1 MICRSIFTII
11 PLVFFSATGIAQ
23 SQTLFT
29 YGNKSVSKTEFLRA
43 YAKNNTGEKP
53 TGQSYRDYLDL
64 FIKFKIKVQAARDM
78 RLDTLTSLKA
88 ELQNFRSQVAENFL
102 NDDASMNELIDE
114 AFLRGEKDI
123 RLAHIFI
130 PASSDDSSIQIQR
143 AQTKINKAYEALK
156 QRSFEQVALEYS
168 GDPAVQSNKGTIGW
182 ITVFVLPYAIENI
195 VYSTPVG
202 QYSKPFRSTTG
213 FHIFKNIAERK
224 AVGRTR
230 AAQILLP
237 VPPDGIQKH
246 RDEVKAKAD
255 SILVAIQNGADFKS
269 LALQF
274 SSDNF
279 SYQNGGELPEFGVG
293 RYDPVFESAA
303 FSLQNDGDMSKPV
316 LTEFGYHI
324 IKRLEHIP
332 PQVDKNDEKWREN
345 VKQLITQSDRMEVS
359 RKKLL
364 KNIQQETNFRKL
376 PYNQKNLWKLTDSVL
391 GNKKIPQLADINS
404 NTPLFAFA
412 KQTLRVKDWQNYL
425 ESIRGIQSL
434 VTGKKNEAIFEQ
446 FVETSTIDYYRDHLE
461 EFNPELV
468 YQMNEFKEGNLL
480 FEVMQRKIWDAA
492 SLDSAALHSFYK
504 ANKSKYWWENSAD
517 AIIFTCND
525 SMSAEKLK
533 ASLRSDFTGWQK
545 FVDDYNGLVQADSGR
560 FELGQIPVLDRT
572 NFTEKL
578 LTASVK
584 SEADNST
591 TFAYIIKLYNNR
603 EPRNFEDARGF
614 VINDYQEYLEDKWVI
629 ELKKKYPVRVNE
641 SVFQSLQNQGD

>member
-1 MICRSIFTII
+1 MIRRTIFTII
-11 PLVFFSATGIAQ
+11 PLIFFSATIIAQ

-29 YGNKSVSKTEFLRA
+29 YGNKSVSKNEFLRA

-53 TGQSYRDYLDL
+53 TEQSYRDYLEL

-88 ELQNFRSQVAENFL
+88 ELQNFRSQIAENFL
-102 NDDASMNELIDE
+102 NDDASMNALIDE
-114 AFLRGEKDI
+114 AFFRGEKDI

-130 PASSDDSSIQIQR
+130 PVSSEDSNTQILK
-143 AQTKINKAYEALK
+143 AQNKINKAYEALK

-168 GDPAVQSNKGTIGW
+168 GDPAVKSNKGTIGW

-195 VYSTPVG
+195 VYSVPVG
-202 QYSKPFRSTTG
+202 QYSKPFRSAAG
-213 FHIFKNIAERK
+213 FHIFKNIEERK

-246 RDEVKAKAD
+246 HDEAKAKAD
-255 SILVAIQNGADFKS
+255 SILIALQNGADFKN

-303 FSLQNDGDMSKPV
+303 FSLRNDGDMSKPI

-324 IKRLEHIP
+324 IKRLEHMP
-332 PQVDKNDEKWREN
+332 APVDKSNEKWRES
-345 VKQLITQSDRMEVS
+345 VKQLIAQSDRMEVS

-364 KNIQQETNFRKL
+364 KNIQQKTSFRKL
-376 PYNQKNLWKLTDSVL
+376 PYNQKSLWRLTDSVL

-492 SLDSAALHSFYK
+492 SLDSVALQSFYQK
-504 ANKSKYWWENSAD
+504 NKSKYWWENSAD

-525 SMSAEKLK
+525 SASAENLK
-533 ASLRSDFTGWQK
+533 ASLKSDFAGWKK
-545 FVDDYNGLVQADSGR
+545 FVDDNNGLVQADSGR
-560 FELGQIPVLDRT
+560 FELGQIPVPDRT

-578 LTASVK
+578 ITATVK

-591 TFAYIIKLYNNR
+591 TFAYIIKLYNKR

-614 VINDYQEYLEDKWVI
+614 VINDYQEYLEDKWVA

-641 SVFQSLQNQGD
+641 ALFESLQK

>member
-1 MICRSIFTII
+1 MIRRTIFTII
-11 PLVFFSATGIAQ
+11 PLIFLSANIAQ

-29 YGNKSVSKTEFLRA
+29 YGNKSVSKNEFLRA

-53 TGQSYRDYLDL
+53 TEQSYRDYLEL

-88 ELQNFRSQVAENFL
+88 ELQNFRSQIAENFL

-130 PASSDDSSIQIQR
+130 PASSEDSSTQIQK
-143 AQTKINKAYEALK
+143 AQTRINRAYEALK

-168 GDPAVQSNKGTIGW
+168 GDPAVKSNKGTIGW

-195 VYSTPVG
+195 VYSIPVG
-202 QYSKPFRSTTG
+202 QYSKPFRSAAG
-213 FHIFKNIAERK
+213 FHIFKNIEERK

-246 RDEVKAKAD
+246 RDEAKAKAD
-255 SILVAIQNGADFKS
+255 SILIALQQGADFKS

-303 FSLQNDGDMSKPV
+303 FSLQNDGDISKPV

-324 IKRLEHIP
+324 IKRLEHMP
-332 PQVDKNDEKWREN
+332 PQVDKSNGKWREN
-345 VKQLITQSDRMEVS
+345 AKQLIAQSDRMEVS

-364 KNIQQETNFRKL
+364 KNIQQKTSFRKL

-391 GNKKIPQLADINS
+391 GNKKIPQLPDINS

-446 FVETSTIDYYRDHLE
+446 FVETSTVDYYRDHLE

-492 SLDSAALHSFYK
+492 SLDSLALHSFYQK
-504 ANKSKYWWENSAD
+504 NKSKYWWENSAD

-525 SMSAEKLK
+525 STSAENLK
-533 ASLRSDFTGWQK
+533 ASLNSDFAGWKK

-578 LTASVK
+578 ITASVK

-591 TFAYIIKLYNNR
+591 TFAYIIKLYNSR

-614 VINDYQEYLEDKWVI
+614 VINDYQEYLEDKWVA
-629 ELKKKYPVRVNE
+629 ELKKKYPVKVNE
-641 SVFQSLQNQGD
+641 AIFESLQK